1 MYTSCFG
8 TDWSFCHWSNLIHRS
23 IWLIVHSEM
32 AKMIF
37 DFFYFYHNITTS
49 LDMFWRLVGTFVL
62 FTRLNFP
69 RVGETTMFSFES
81 GLRSASFLCILCKN
95 LPQQQQITAHPAHH
109 IFDFRVIYC
118 QIRKFILFHLCCL
131 FSSFSFRFVVQVVQS
146 KSFNIGFASG
156 CPWQIILFCQEKKA
170 AYCAYWDK
178 GPLPVTLCC
187 LHGFPKANTRNQ
199 HRPLRQQQPPS
210 SLSWWLWRCWLSG
223 DTETI
228 ILTCAFYTTQLFN
241 LCWLVFSSNSV
252 NWPPESEWPSSSL
265 RCVQQRVQPYLW
277 ELWDAF

>member
-1 MYTSCFG
+1 MFG
-8 TDWSFCHWSNLIHRS
+8 TDWSFFDWSNLIHRS
-23 IWLIVHSEM
+23 IWLIVHSGPFWNAAAE
-32 AKMIF
+32 MIF
-37 DFFYFYHNITTS
+37 DFFDRPWHVLTAH
-49 LDMFWRLVGTFVL
+49 WRLVGTFVL

-69 RVGETTMFSFES
+69 RRRNYDVFLWVRLTQCKFFVYFVQESTTATTDHGSS
-81 GLRSASFLCILCKN
+81 Y
-95 LPQQQQITAHPAHH
+95 
-109 IFDFRVIYC
+109 FRVLIYC
-118 QIRKFILFHLCCL
+118 QIRN
-131 FSSFSFRFVVQVVQS
+131 SFRSTCAVSLVLFLFFQFVLQVVQS

-156 CPWQIILFCQEKKA
+156 CPWPIILFCQEKKA
-170 AYCAYWDK
+170 AYWDK

-187 LHGFPKANTRNQ
+187 LHGFPKATTRNQ

-265 RCVQQRVQPYLW
+265 RCVKQRVQPYLW